1 MPDDLRPLPP
11 WDGSWPPRPFDP
23 AVAEQI
29 RAALLAFETD
39 HDVEATLR
47 RIINAVQRRHPPAGP
62 PSGGV

>member
-1 MPDDLRPLPP
+1 
-11 WDGSWPPRPFDP
+11 
-23 AVAEQI
+23 VAEQI